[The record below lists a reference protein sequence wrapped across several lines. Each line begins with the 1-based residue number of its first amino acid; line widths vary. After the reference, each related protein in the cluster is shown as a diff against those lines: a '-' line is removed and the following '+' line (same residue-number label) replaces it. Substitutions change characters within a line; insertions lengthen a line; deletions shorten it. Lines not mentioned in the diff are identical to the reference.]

1 MDGRPERAPV
11 LCLAAAAAAVIVVLA
26 AVPAAAVAQQEDQ
39 NDDPPPVVVQAAA
52 QTVVVA
58 HRSYLRYRILSFAA
72 HSIVFRRR
80 KNVQWAGAP
89 RKISRRGRSPTH
101 PMRKSPRQ
109 AYRLPG
115 TNAILGTVLSCQ
127 FAPADSRC

>member
-72 HSIVFRRR
+72 HSMVFRRR
-80 KNVQWAGAP
+80 KNVQWAGGP
-89 RKISRRGRSPTH
+89 RKISRRGCPLALH
-101 PMRKSPRQ
+101 IRKSPRQ
-109 AYRLPG
+109 ADAAGDGYYLGYGSFLP
-115 TNAILGTVLSCQ
+115 VR
-127 FAPADSRC
+127 PSR